1 MLLIENLACPRAYTH
16 RIREAASFGGLAD
29 TKRMAV
35 SRGAVRPF
43 RCGYWTHLID
53 PPHGR
58 PIAICSMKL
67 PSPAWFP
74 ASAPPSTKDRT
85 HSTTRSIQP
94 PSPEQAIA
102 ASDQVSLPSC
112 MQAIKL
118 APAGRRA
125 DDVITPDTT
134 STKVS
139 NTRRYVLDM
148 RVRNS
153 CQPAIHLGTSLPPH
167 WALGGHQRHLTGTL
181 APRPHCP
188 CSG

>member
-112 MQAIKL
+112 MQATKL

-139 NTRRYVLDM
+139 SPDVARFI
-148 RVRNS
+148 
-153 CQPAIHLGTSLPPH
+153 CGCAIVASRPFTLAP
-167 WALGGHQRHLTGTL
+167 RCHLTGPSVAVSL
-181 APRPHCP
+181 PHSLRARPHCP